1 MSLPRPTGPLA
12 AWRDLRA
19 FFSNMGGHVWLAA
32 GLAIAITAFIIFG
45 FWHDSRF
52 QQQPT
57 IIYVQNWPANR
68 TDAEIIADQKKDQ
81 AKKEAAQKKQQ
92 EDYQRLAKRLHID

>member
-19 FFSNMGGHVWLAA
+19 FFSNVGGHVWIAA
-32 GLAIAITAFIIFG
+32 GLALAITAFIIFG

-68 TDAEIIADQKKDQ
+68 TDAEIIADQKK
-81 AKKEAAQKKQQ
+81 ASAEKHKAEAERRA
-92 EDYQRLAKRLHID
+92 EFQRLQKATSWL